1 LGQNSNI
8 YLGADIGKGSREKDD
23 SNNNEVDHDRTRYGV
38 TVGPVYRHFAIYF
51 SWDYYEWDP
60 KGDAWEADE
69 TFFTVSPR
77 YWFSEQLMLGGDLTR
92 WVWDESGDDYDYEE
106 NGINVEVKVRYRF

>member
-1 LGQNSNI
+1 MP
-8 YLGADIGKGSREKDD
+8 GKPTK
-23 SNNNEVDHDRTRYGV
+23 
-38 TVGPVYRHFAIYF
+38 P
-51 SWDYYEWDP
+51 
-60 KGDAWEADE
+60 
-69 TFFTVSPR
+69 FFTVSPR